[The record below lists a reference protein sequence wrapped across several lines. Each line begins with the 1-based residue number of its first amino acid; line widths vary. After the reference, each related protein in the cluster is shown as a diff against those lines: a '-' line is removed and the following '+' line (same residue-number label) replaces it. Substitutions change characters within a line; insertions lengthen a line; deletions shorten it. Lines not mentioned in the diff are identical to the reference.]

1 MLYRRLR
8 GVLKFLRSDGSTYGY
23 MATGGYTANV
33 NSADT
38 FSYTIPSPAT
48 ALVALNDVVSPSFVH
63 LIMGCARVPLVLT
76 TVVRAVTIDVPS
88 RSVRLSRQTPRPW
101 VSFDYQHD

>member
-48 ALVALNDVVSPSFVH
+48 ALVGLNDVVSPSFVH
-63 LIMGCARVPLVLT
+63 LIMRVPLLLT
-76 TVVRAVTIDVPS
+76 TVVRAVTIDVSS